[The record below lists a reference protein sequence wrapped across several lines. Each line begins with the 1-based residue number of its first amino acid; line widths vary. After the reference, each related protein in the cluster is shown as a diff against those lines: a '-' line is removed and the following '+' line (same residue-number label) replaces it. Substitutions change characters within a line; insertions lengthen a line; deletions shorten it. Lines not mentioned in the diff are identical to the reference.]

1 MQLTIDSPAYGG
13 FFIGRHEGK
22 VVMVKGAVIP
32 GEKAEVSIEEEKKD
46 YIAASVKRIIE
57 PSPHRIK
64 PACDYFGTCG
74 GCHLQY
80 ISYEKQVQLKEDIL
94 RDCLRR
100 LAKIDIGLSESI
112 IDNNPWNYRFRG
124 QFKISRGKIG
134 FYREKTREVID
145 IETCPLMADSVNNCL
160 GKSRQLLKEPK
171 FTELHITSGDS
182 YVALLKSRA
191 DGISIKGADKIAALF
206 LSSGFSGLCIETQNR
221 LLQYGQPY
229 AAMPLDGLKY
239 TISPM
244 SFLQSHWMLN
254 QKVVRLIKDRLQP
267 LKGKKILDLYS
278 GAGNFSLP
286 IAGDAEVTAV
296 EENPHAIADGKRN
309 LKINNIKN
317 CRFIC
322 SAAEKFYTKEHFNIL
337 ILDPPRSGLTN
348 RVINTVFTIMPEQI
362 IYISCNPATLSRD
375 LKKLFKKYEVESV
388 RLIDFFPQTF
398 HIESLVFLSLK

>member
-22 VVMVKGAVIP
+22 VVMIKGAVIP

-94 RDCLRR
+94 RDCLNR

-145 IETCPLMADSVNNCL
+145 IDICPLMADSVNNCL
-160 GKSRQLLKEPK
+160 GKSRQLLKEHK

-182 YVALLKSRA
+182 CIALLKSRA
-191 DGISIKGADKIAALF
+191 DGISIKGADKIAASF
-206 LSSGFSGLCIETQNR
+206 LSSGFSGLCIETQDR
-221 LLQYGQPY
+221 LLRYGQPY

-267 LKGKKILDLYS
+267 LKGKKVLDLYS

-337 ILDPPRSGLTN
+337 ILDPPRPGLKK
-348 RVINTVFTIMPEQI
+348 RGINTEFAIIPEKI
-362 IYISCNPATLSRD
+362 I
-375 LKKLFKKYEVESV
+375 
-388 RLIDFFPQTF
+388 
-398 HIESLVFLSLK
+398 

>member
-22 VVMVKGAVIP
+22 VVMIKGAVIP

-100 LAKIDIGLSESI
+100 LAKIDPVLSESI

-124 QFKISRGKIG
+124 QFKTSRGKIG

-145 IETCPLMADSVNNCL
+145 IDTCPLMADSVNNCL
-160 GKSRQLLKEPK
+160 GKSRQLLKEPE

-182 YVALLKSRA
+182 CIALLRSRA
-191 DGISIKGADKIAALF
+191 DGISIKGVDKIKKLPFLILF
-206 LSSGFSGLCIETQNR
+206 RIYVKPG
-221 LLQYGQPY
+221 
-229 AAMPLDGLKY
+229 D
-239 TISPM
+239 TI
-244 SFLQSHWMLN
+244 
-254 QKVVRLIKDRLQP
+254 
-267 LKGKKILDLYS
+267 KKIENHTER
-278 GAGNFSLP
+278 AG
-286 IAGDAEVTAV
+286 
-296 EENPHAIADGKRN
+296 
-309 LKINNIKN
+309 
-317 CRFIC
+317 
-322 SAAEKFYTKEHFNIL
+322 
-337 ILDPPRSGLTN
+337 
-348 RVINTVFTIMPEQI
+348 VFTVVGETRTEAFERSKKI
-362 IYISCNPATLSRD
+362 IN
-375 LKKLFKKYEVESV
+375 
-388 RLIDFFPQTF
+388 
-398 HIESLVFLSLK
+398 SLMFTMN